1 MKIYSHRYIHRK
13 ASVIMSFLVQFQAS
27 GLTVSQKMDSI
38 LDVFCEVCEVLQNL
52 IFTEDSWATAS
63 DFQQHFGHITY
74 SISNKSTQSQ
84 LTICLGLPQRA
95 VCKHF
100 TANTVNYL
108 RTVFEKYIS
117 KMFKITK
124 IEVDVTEKKG
134 YLAEAVLQKKAF

>member
-74 SISNKSTQSQ
+74 SISNKST
-84 LTICLGLPQRA
+84 
-95 VCKHF
+95 
-100 TANTVNYL
+100 
-108 RTVFEKYIS
+108 
-117 KMFKITK
+117 
-124 IEVDVTEKKG
+124 
-134 YLAEAVLQKKAF
+134 